1 MKRDASVT
9 IADAID
15 EFLVERMERVSAG
28 TLKEATVIYE
38 REILAVMERA
48 LGGTSFQAK
57 DNMKL
62 VEQIAKRLQAWL
74 DKFATNHSSEYV
86 CKHLRVFS
94 CFFKWCHRKGYVIMS
109 PSKLLRR
116 PPKRRVPVLTFS
128 HEEYLM
134 IKEAT
139 AGTMWHW
146 FTICSYRTGMS
157 PVDVCLLRRASINWE
172 SMIITAARH
181 KLLCRG
187 DFLVTIPILPG
198 SDLHE
203 HLVALWDHP
212 VDMWPGPEY
221 ISPELA
227 SQYLSR
233 NRIRNIFSPYIKIL
247 RKLGIQ
253 RKTARHWRHTFL
265 SGLANSGINTALG
278 CKMSGHTNPHM
289 FTRYV
294 LPDVDAMRQAL
305 MKSNEFME
313 RKHNAKIQI
322 EDKKTTE

>member
-1 MKRDASVT
+1 MKRNLRVT

-15 EFLVERMERVSAG
+15 EFLGWRMERVAAG

-38 REILAVMERA
+38 REILVVMELA
-48 LGGTSFQAK
+48 LGGTEFRAK

-62 VEQIAKRLQAWL
+62 VEQIAKRIQVWL
-74 DKFATNHSSEYV
+74 DKFATNHSSAYV
-86 CKHLRVFS
+86 GKHLNVFRVF
-94 CFFKWCHRKGYVIMS
+94 FNWCHRKEYLIMS
-109 PSKLLRR
+109 PSKLLRPPRNRR
-116 PPKRRVPVLTFS
+116 PPVLTFS
-128 HEEYLM
+128 HEEYLK

-172 SMIITAARH
+172 SMVITAARH
-181 KLLCRG
+181 KLLHMG
-187 DFLVTIPILPG
+187 DFTVTIPILPG

-203 HLVALWDHP
+203 QLTALWENP
-212 VDMWPGPEY
+212 VDMWPGPDY

-233 NRIRNIFSPYIKIL
+233 HTIRVIFTPYTNIL

-278 CKMSGHTNPHM
+278 CKMSGHTNPRM

-313 RKHNAKIQI
+313 RKHNDKIQI
-322 EDKKTTE
+322 KDKETQE